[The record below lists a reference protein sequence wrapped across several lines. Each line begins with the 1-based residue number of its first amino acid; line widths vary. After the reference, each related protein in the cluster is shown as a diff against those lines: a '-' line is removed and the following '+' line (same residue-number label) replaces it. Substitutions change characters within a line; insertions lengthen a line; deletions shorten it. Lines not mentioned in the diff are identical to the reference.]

1 MKTPNNEK
9 AKTQG
14 KHQKRKKQEEMKK
27 PNQKK
32 KLFKKKPQQKQELM
46 KQVKIKGTPTN
57 ENEKIKKE

>member
-14 KHQKRKKQEEMKK
+14 KHSKRKKQEEMKK

-32 KLFKKKPQQKQELM
+32 RKKNQPKKELM

-57 ENEKIKKE
+57 ENEKIKKK

>member
-1 MKTPNNEK
+1 
-9 AKTQG
+9 
-14 KHQKRKKQEEMKK
+14 MKK